1 MFLTFEDI
9 DANQTEEYPITELID
24 NQYIIPR
31 SLAITFEIIST
42 ENNRQFSWHSIINNH
57 RVNCRTLVCD
67 SEFNREFIAE
77 RCNSHRCPFDPLSR
91 YIIFWNPDFT
101 SDRIEN
107 EVDLLEKIRLQ
118 TFKIKRI
125 MMANTNIISF
135 YNFEQFY

>member
-9 DANQTEEYPITELID
+9 DANQTEDYPITELID
-24 NQYIIPR
+24 NQYITPR
-31 SLAITFEIIST
+31 SLETTFEIIST
-42 ENNRQFSWHSIINNH
+42 GNNRQFSWYSITNNN

-77 RCNSHRCPFDPLSR
+77 RCNRHRCQFDPLSR

-118 TFKIKRI
+118 TFKIKKI
-125 MMANTNIISF
+125 MMINNTIVPFFNLELL
-135 YNFEQFY
+135 N